1 MSLSMNNK
9 NNYDDIIKVAMIS
22 ILVIVLIC
30 GICGNALVLFVGIC
44 KRNYQNNVTNCY
56 IMNLAITDLLFL
68 LISVP
73 LTGYLAIK
81 NVWIFG
87 EFICKMHIYLAH
99 VLLQATCYT
108 LAAMSIDRYLNIVHE
123 LWYRR
128 YRKPKCA
135 LIICLLIWTISG
147 VFMFPYDYLLHINV
161 EKNNQSSV
169 MLDCTVNNDSLYSS
183 CLFTFVFYYLLPLCI
198 IGLCYSRV
206 LMHVRRG
213 SHKMVKLLYGKPR
226 QSIEIRRRRVQ
237 RTLLVLTLAF
247 ALCWLPIHIL
257 ELFNCSQ
264 LLSDAFY
271 LKHVHILTAARVI
284 AHGLSYFNSCLNPL
298 LYAIF
303 NKGYFSGG
311 L

>member
-1 MSLSMNNK
+1 
-9 NNYDDIIKVAMIS
+9 MIS
-22 ILVIVLIC
+22 ILVVVLIC
-30 GICGNALVLFVGIC
+30 GICGNAIVLVVGIV

-56 IMNLAITDLLFL
+56 IMNLAITDFLFL

-81 NVWIFG
+81 KIWIFG

-108 LAAMSIDRYLNIVHE
+108 LAAMSIDRYLNIVHGQ
-123 LWYRR
+123 WYRR

-135 LIICLLIWTISG
+135 LIICLLIWAISG
-147 VFMFPYDYLLHINV
+147 VFMFPYDYVLHIDV
-161 EKNNQSSV
+161 EKHNHSSV
-169 MLDCTVNNDSLYSS
+169 MLDCTVSDNDSLFSS
-183 CLFTFVFYYLLPLCI
+183 CLFTFVFYYLLPLSI
-198 IGLCYSRV
+198 IGVCYSRV
-206 LMHVRRG
+206 LLHVRRG
-213 SHKMVKLLYGKPR
+213 GHKVAKLLYGKPR
-226 QSIEIRRRRVQ
+226 LSLEIKRRRIQ

-257 ELFNCSQ
+257 ELLNCSQ
-264 LLSDAFY
+264 LLSHAFY
-271 LKHVHILTAARVI
+271 VKHVHILTAARVI